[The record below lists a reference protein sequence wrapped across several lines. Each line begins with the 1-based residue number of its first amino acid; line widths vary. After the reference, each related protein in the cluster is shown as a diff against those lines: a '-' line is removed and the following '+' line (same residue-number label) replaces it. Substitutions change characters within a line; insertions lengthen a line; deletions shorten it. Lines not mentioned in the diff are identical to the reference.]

1 MRNSTPTESAAA
13 IRYNQRQLNYWMNTL
28 GEHGDS
34 FDETGKE
41 ILAKIAFH
49 NAAIKAHRA
58 G

>member
-13 IRYNQRQLNYWMNTL
+13 IRWNKQQMTYWMNML

-34 FDETGKE
+34 FDETGKD

-49 NAAIKAHRA
+49 NACIKAHQH
-58 G
+58 